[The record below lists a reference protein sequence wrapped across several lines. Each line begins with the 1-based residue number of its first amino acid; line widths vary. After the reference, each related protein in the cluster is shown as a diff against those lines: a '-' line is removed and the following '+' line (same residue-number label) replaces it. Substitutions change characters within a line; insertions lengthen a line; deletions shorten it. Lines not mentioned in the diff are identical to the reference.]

1 MADEEWDHVEDDHRD
16 DDIEEEEDAET
27 GNVDEEKAARGADVK
42 EKAGARLINGAA
54 DAETESATDL
64 LASLR

>member
-1 MADEEWDHVEDDHRD
+1 MADEEWEHVEEDHRE
-16 DDIEEEEDAET
+16 DDIEEEEVET

-42 EKAGARLINGAA
+42 EKAGARLDNGAA

-64 LASLR
+64 LASL